1 MGRLTNIKPQLG
13 SIGPRLRPP
22 PKITEQFY
30 SSPEWRALVARR
42 KRDPDHAAAQRRAKP
57 GERLILDHIKER
69 RDGGAEFDPANTAWL
84 TMSEHAAKTAKAKG
98 RRARG
103 QG

>member
-13 SIGPRLRPP
+13 SLGPRLRPP
-22 PKITEQFY
+22 PKIVEQFY

-42 KRDPDHAAAQRRAKP
+42 KRDPDFHAALGRAKP
-57 GERLILDHIKER
+57 GERVILDHIRER
-69 RDGGAEFDPANTAWL
+69 RDGGADLDPANTQWL
-84 TMSEHAAKTAKAKG
+84 TNSEHQAKTAKAKG